1 VGDRFGLVVGFVQK
15 NTCWPASSKNP
26 ITFIAKGTI
35 TMSIILSL
43 FEQIAM
49 VCAGKF

>member
-1 VGDRFGLVVGFVQK
+1 MGDRFGLVVGFVQK
-15 NTCWPASSKNP
+15 KTCWPASSKNP

-35 TMSIILSL
+35 TMSIILLL

-49 VCAGKF
+49 VCAEKF